1 MESTRPKESWHF
13 PKEFWLAN
21 LMELCERAAYY
32 GFFIVLT
39 LYLTDIVGFDD
50 KATGVVAGVFF
61 ALLYF
66 FPPFV
71 GAISD
76 KIGFKNGLILAF
88 TLLTIGYFFLG
99 VFHSKLLVILFLFVV
114 LLGGSFI
121 KPLITGTVA
130 KTTSDV
136 NKARGFSLFY
146 WVVNIGAF
154 GGKTV
159 VPSIRQGIGLEYV
172 NFFSS
177 GMAFLA
183 LLLAIFIFKPIDS
196 NTEGKKIK
204 DVVDALIRIFKTP
217 RLIILTLIVAG
228 FWIIQ
233 HQLYATMPKY
243 VIRLLGEDAKP
254 EWLANVNPLVVV
266 LFVVIVTQLTK
277 KYKAVT
283 VMFIGMLIMPLSA
296 LVMAFSQSLEVFT
309 GSSIS
314 VFGWFSLHPLTVMM
328 IIGIAIQGL
337 AECFISP
344 RFLEYFSLQAP
355 KGEEGVYMGF
365 SHLHSFF
372 SALLGF
378 IMSGFLL
385 DKYCPDPKTLPAG
398 LTETQR
404 AAYYADAH
412 LIWYYFVAIAVAAAF
427 ALLIFKLV
435 TEHIDKKKLDNL
447 S

>member
-1 MESTRPKESWHF
+1 METKQHQESWRF

-71 GAISD
+71 GAIAD

-99 VFHSKLLVILFLFVV
+99 VFHSKVLVIVFLFVV
-114 LLGGSFI
+114 LIGGSFI

-130 KTTSDV
+130 KTTSEV

-204 DVVDALIRIFKTP
+204 DVINALIRIFKTP

-266 LFVVIVTQLTK
+266 IFVVLITQLTK

-296 LVMAFSQSLEVFT
+296 LVMAFSQSLEAIT

-314 VFGWFSLHPLTVMM
+314 VLGWFSLHPLTVMM

-398 LTETQR
+398 LTEAQR

-412 LIWYYFVAIAVAAAF
+412 LIWYYFVVIAILAAL
-427 ALLIFKLV
+427 ALYIFKII
-435 TEHIDKKKLDNL
+435 TERIDMKKLEQ

>member
-1 MESTRPKESWHF
+1 MVLDNTESWSF

-21 LMELCERAAYY
+21 LMELFERAAYY

-50 KATGVVAGVFF
+50 KATGVVAGIFF

-76 KIGFKNGLILAF
+76 KIGFKNGLIVAF
-88 TLLTIGYFFLG
+88 SLLTVGYFFLG
-99 VFHSKLLVILFLFVV
+99 IFHSKILVILFLFTV
-114 LLGGSFI
+114 LIGGSFI

-130 KTTSDV
+130 KTTTEA

-146 WVVNIGAF
+146 WIVNIGAF
-154 GGKTV
+154 GGKTI

-177 GMAFLA
+177 GMAFLG
-183 LLLAIFIFKPIDS
+183 LLFAIFLFKPTSSSLDNS
-196 NTEGKKIK
+196 KSLNEVLAALKKI
-204 DVVDALIRIFKTP
+204 FTTP

-228 FWIIQ
+228 FWVIQ

-243 VIRLLGEDAKP
+243 VIRLLGEEAKP

-266 LFVVIVTQLTK
+266 IFVVAITQLTK

-283 VMFIGMLIMPLSA
+283 VMLIGMLIMPFSA
-296 LVMAFSQSLEVFT
+296 LAMAMSQSLESIAGPEINIFGLFT
-309 GSSIS
+309 MY
-314 VFGWFSLHPLTVMM
+314 PLTLMM

-344 RFLEYFSLQAP
+344 RFLEYFANQAP
-355 KGEEGVYMGF
+355 DGEEGVYMGF

-372 SALLGF
+372 SALIGF
-378 IMSGFLL
+378 TMSGFLL
-385 DKYCPDPKTLPAG
+385 EAYCPDPKTLPVGISEIEKAS
-398 LTETQR
+398 
-404 AAYYADAH
+404 YYADAH
-412 LIWYYFVAIAVAAAF
+412 VIWYYFVAIALVAAF
-427 ALLIFKLV
+427 SLFIFRYV
-435 TEHIDKKKLDNL
+435 TNRIDEKKLKIG
-447 S
+447 

>member
-1 MESTRPKESWHF
+1 MTSKENVATWKF

-21 LMELCERAAYY
+21 FMELCERAAYY

-50 KATGVVAGVFF
+50 KATGVVAGIFF

-88 TLLTIGYFFLG
+88 SLLTIGYFFLG
-99 VFHSKLLVILFLFVV
+99 VFHSKILVIVFLFVV
-114 LLGGSFI
+114 LIGGSFI

-130 KTTSDV
+130 KTTSEA

-172 NFFSS
+172 NFFSA
-177 GMAFLA
+177 GMAFIA
-183 LLLAIFIFKPIDS
+183 LLFAIFIFKIGDNNNDS
-196 NTEGKKIK
+196 GKSLK
-204 DVVDALIRIFKTP
+204 DVINALIKIFSTP

-243 VIRLLGEDAKP
+243 VIRLLGEEAKP

-266 LFVVIVTQLTK
+266 IFVVGITQVTK
-277 KYKAVT
+277 KFKAVS
-283 VMFIGMLIMPLSA
+283 VMLVGMIIMPVSA
-296 LVMAFSQSLEVFT
+296 LAMAMSQSLESVTGPSIDILGLFT
-309 GSSIS
+309 M
-314 VFGWFSLHPLTVMM
+314 HPLTVMM
-328 IIGIAIQGL
+328 IVGIGIQGL

-344 RFLEYFSLQAP
+344 RFLEYFALQAP
-355 KGEEGVYMGF
+355 EGEEGTYMGF

-372 SALLGF
+372 SALIGF

-385 DKYCPDPKTLPAG
+385 DAYCPDPNSLPAG
-398 LTETQR
+398 LTEVQR

-412 LIWYYFVAIAVAAAF
+412 YLWYYFVAIAAVAAI
-427 ALLIFKLV
+427 ALFIFRYV
-435 TEHIDKKKLDNL
+435 TNRMDAQ
-447 S
+447 SQS

>member
-1 MESTRPKESWHF
+1 MESARPKESWHF

-398 LTETQR
+398 LTETKR

>member
-1 MESTRPKESWHF
+1 MEELKKQETWRF

-21 LMELCERAAYY
+21 LMELFERAAYY

-39 LYLTDIVGFDD
+39 LYLTDIVGFND
-50 KATGVVAGVFF
+50 KATGLVAGVFF

-88 TLLTIGYFFLG
+88 SLLMIGYFFLG
-99 VFHSKLLVILFLFVV
+99 IFHSKILVIIFLFVV
-114 LLGGSFI
+114 LIGGSFI

-130 KTTSDV
+130 KTTTEA

-177 GMAFLA
+177 GMALLG
-183 LLLAIFIFKPIDS
+183 LLLAIFIFK
-196 NTEGKKIK
+196 GKNVNNKSSKSIK
-204 DVVDALIRIFKTP
+204 DVITALKKIFTTP

-243 VIRLLGEDAKP
+243 VIRLLGESAKP

-266 LFVVIVTQLTK
+266 IFVVIITQLTK
-277 KYKAVT
+277 KYKAVS
-283 VMFIGMLIMPLSA
+283 VMFVGMLIMPISGLA
-296 LVMAFSQSLEVFT
+296 MAMSQSLE
-309 GSSIS
+309 SIAGNS
-314 VFGWFSLHPLTVMM
+314 VNIFGMISLHPLTVMM

-344 RFLEYFSLQAP
+344 RFLEYFAQQAHE
-355 KGEEGVYMGF
+355 GEEGTYMGF

-372 SALLGF
+372 SALVGF

-385 DKYCPDPKTLPAG
+385 DKYCPDPNTLPKG
-398 LTETQR
+398 LSEVQKAT
-404 AAYYADAH
+404 YYADAH
-412 LIWYYFVAIAVAAAF
+412 LIWYYFVAIALTAAI
-427 ALLIFKLV
+427 ALFIFRFV
-435 TEHIDKKKLDNL
+435 TNKIDSKIAE
-447 S
+447 

>member
-1 MESTRPKESWHF
+1 MDTKQHQESWRF

-71 GAISD
+71 GAIAD
-76 KIGFKNGLILAF
+76 KIGFKKGLILAF

-99 VFHSKLLVILFLFVV
+99 VFHSKVLVIVFLFVV
-114 LLGGSFI
+114 LIGGSFI

-130 KTTSDV
+130 KTTSEV

-196 NTEGKKIK
+196 NTDGKKIK

-243 VIRLLGEDAKP
+243 VIRLLGEEAKP

-266 LFVVIVTQLTK
+266 IFVVIITQLTK

-296 LVMAFSQSLEVFT
+296 LVMAFSQSLEAIT
-309 GSSIS
+309 GNTVSI
-314 VFGWFSLHPLTVMM
+314 FGLFALHPLTVMM

-372 SALLGF
+372 SALVGF

-398 LTETQR
+398 LTEAQR

-412 LIWYYFVAIAVAAAF
+412 LIWYYFVAIAIVAAL
-427 ALLIFKLV
+427 ALFVFKVV
-435 TEHIDKKKLDNL
+435 TERIDRKKQFNQ
-447 S
+447 

>member
-1 MESTRPKESWHF
+1 MDKFENKESWKF

-21 LMELCERAAYY
+21 FMELCERAAYY
-32 GFFIVLT
+32 GFFVVLT
-39 LYLTDIVGFDD
+39 LYLTDVVGFDD

-71 GAISD
+71 GAIGD
-76 KIGFKNGLILAF
+76 KIGFKNGLIVAF
-88 TLLTIGYFFLG
+88 SLLTIGYFFLG
-99 VFHSKLLVILFLFVV
+99 VFHSKALVIFFLFIV
-114 LLGGSFI
+114 LIGGSFI

-130 KTTSDV
+130 KTTNEV

-159 VPSIRQGIGLEYV
+159 VPSIRQGLGLEYV
-172 NFFSS
+172 NFFSA

-183 LLLAIFIFKPIDS
+183 LLFAIFIFKIDE
-196 NTEGKKIK
+196 NRVENGKSLK
-204 DVVDALIRIFKTP
+204 DVTNALIKIFSTP

-254 EWLANVNPLVVV
+254 EWLANVNPLIVVI
-266 LFVVIVTQLTK
+266 FVVGITQLTK
-277 KYKAVT
+277 KYKAVS
-283 VMFIGMLIMPLSA
+283 VMLIGMIIMPISA
-296 LVMAFSQSLEVFT
+296 LAMSMSQSLESITGNSINILGFFT
-309 GSSIS
+309 M
-314 VFGWFSLHPLTVMM
+314 HPLTVMM
-328 IIGIAIQGL
+328 IIGIGIQGL

-344 RFLEYFSLQAP
+344 RFLEYFALQAP
-355 KGEEGVYMGF
+355 DGEEGVYMGF

-372 SALLGF
+372 SALIGF

-385 DKYCPDPKTLPAG
+385 DAYCPDPNSLPAG
-398 LTETQR
+398 ISEVQK

-412 LIWYYFVAIAVAAAF
+412 VLWYYFVAIAAVAAI
-427 ALLIFKLV
+427 ALYIFRFV
-435 TEHIDKKKLDNL
+435 TNKIDSKTA
-447 S
+447 